1 MTLKRL
7 AFSGSFFTSSWRA
20 PLLAFLF
27 GLLSAT
33 ALPPWSFPLG
43 IFGFS
48 LFFFLIYRTKTIK
61 KGVLFVWVFSFGY
74 HLFGLQWVSNAL
86 LIDSKQFAWLLPF
99 SLIGIP
105 ALLAIIPSL
114 IMPILCKI
122 LIPPFWFPILA
133 STLWTLSEY
142 LRGHLFTGFPWNL
155 PAYMLSFSD
164 SFIQTASLVGAYG
177 LSWLLMLVTA
187 GPALLFTK
195 EFWHLPYY
203 RVFLTLLVLVPFA
216 LWFYGTNRLSKN
228 PTELNSNYIIRLVQG
243 NVPQKEKWAP
253 EFRLRN
259 IEKYIALSKIEDA
272 QHSQKAIFKIPN
284 LIIWPETA
292 IPGLIAKD
300 DHLRNRIG
308 YLLKKEMHLITG
320 APSLSQAETNQP
332 LNSVFVL
339 TAEGKITSRYDKAHL
354 VPFGEYVPFKS
365 WLPFPK
371 LVTKFPDFKAGPG
384 LTSIK
389 LPTVGYIS
397 PLVCFEII
405 FPGKVIMADPNKR
418 PSLLINLTNDAWFG
432 KSAGPYQHLQHARLR
447 AIEEGIPL
455 IRVANTGISATF
467 DPLGRKLSEI
477 ALGKTGYVD
486 QDLIKPL
493 SSKTLYAKIGD
504 SIYLLTTTIILF
516 ITLLGKL
523 FLNSRSFKIH
533 K

>member
-1 MTLKRL
+1 MTRGHA
-7 AFSGSFFTSSWRA
+7 AFFGLFLTSSWRV
-20 PLLAFLF
+20 LVLAFLA
-27 GLLSAT
+27 GLFSAT

-48 LFFFLIYRTKTIK
+48 VLFLLIYRTKKIK
-61 KGVLFVWVFSFGY
+61 KGVLIVWVFSFGY
-74 HLFGLQWVSNAL
+74 HLFGLQWISNAL

-99 SLIGIP
+99 SLMGIP

-122 LIPPFWFPILA
+122 LLPPFWFPVLA

-142 LRGHLFTGFPWNL
+142 LRGHLFNGFPWNL

-164 SFIQTASLVGAYG
+164 SILQTASLVGVYG
-177 LSWLLMLVTA
+177 LSWLLMLFTA
-187 GPALLFTK
+187 GPTLLFTG
-195 EFWHLPYY
+195 ELWSRPYY
-203 RVFLTLLVLVPFA
+203 RVFMTLLLLIPLA
-216 LWFYGTNRLSKN
+216 LWFYGANRLNKN

-243 NVPQKEKWAP
+243 NIPQKEKWAP

-259 IEKYIALSKIEDA
+259 IQKYIALSKIQNA
-272 QHSQKAIFKIPN
+272 QHSQKAIFKKPN

-292 IPGLIAKD
+292 IPSLIAKD
-300 DHLRNRIG
+300 DDLRYLIG
-308 YLLKKEMHLITG
+308 NSLNKEMHLITG
-320 APSLSQAETNQP
+320 APSLSPTDTNQP

-339 TAEGKITSRYDKAHL
+339 TADGKITHRYDKAHL
-354 VPFGEYVPFKS
+354 VPFGEYVPFKG

-389 LPTVGYIS
+389 LPIVGYIS
-397 PLVCFEII
+397 PLICFEII
-405 FPGKVIMADPNKR
+405 FPGKVMMADAKKR

-477 ALGKTGYVD
+477 ALGETGYVD

-493 SSKTLYAKIGD
+493 GSKTLYTKIGD
-504 SIYLLTTTIILF
+504 SIYLLITTLILVV
-516 ITLLGKL
+516 TVLGKL
-523 FLNSRSFKIH
+523 FFNSRPFKFH
-533 K
+533 